1 MYHVELCEA
10 MEGGIF
16 TEKLAPL
23 IMCAVIAL
31 IAFGLMKLA
40 LKISSSVTKRKSFHI
55 LVPLSTP
62 LPLIFAPASEKETFF
77 PECGFPASTGSA
89 EKCIRRSAT

>member
-1 MYHVELCEA
+1 

-40 LKISSSVTKRKSFHI
+40 LKIS
-55 LVPLSTP
+55 
-62 LPLIFAPASEKETFF
+62 
-77 PECGFPASTGSA
+77 
-89 EKCIRRSAT
+89 

>member
-1 MYHVELCEA
+1 

-40 LKISSSVTKRKSFHI
+40 LKISSSVTKKKI
-55 LVPLSTP
+55 LSYSRPSV
-62 LPLIFAPASEKETFF
+62 PLIFAPASEKETFF
-77 PECGFPASTGSA
+77 PEWGFPASTGSA